1 MVRSCMDWKVPEDW
15 VHESGRM
22 VILGEAAHPFIVS
35 TLRKVWLF
43 ANIWPH
49 SFQPGQTQPI
59 AMGVEDGAV
68 LAKVFSH
75 LKRKDQI
82 SSFLWAFQDLR
93 RDRVTALMQGD
104 KANLWYMAQPASEQ
118 TRMRNQLFREKHAA
132 GINVLDNADEH
143 TEVLWAEMLR
153 IFGYDAEDEADN
165 WWVEWGLLRERASGK
180 TAFDTLDYDLIV
192 QVDLEDDQ

>member
-22 VILGEAAHPFIVS
+22 VIIGEAAHPFIVS
-35 TLRKVWLF
+35 TSRKVWLF
-43 ANIWPH
+43 ANIPR

-82 SSFLWAFQDLR
+82 GSFLWAFQDLR

-104 KANLWYMAQPASEQ
+104 KANLWYMAQPAGEQ
-118 TRMRNQLFREKHAA
+118 TNMRNQLFREKQAA